1 MRQIIRKPKWLI
13 AGVVMLAALL
23 LMVMVIQNGFS
34 AEINPQS
41 LIETSEADL
50 HLNSTSVV
58 ANPATQTTQPT
69 LTPEPDAPAMPS
81 STPTE
86 NLPPESFY
94 IRNIAGNRQCY
105 ALGCEASAA
114 VDLAAYYNIPIYQ
127 FDFQINLP
135 LSDNPNL
142 GFVGDVNSIWGQ
154 IPPYAYGVHAA
165 PVADLLNHYGVEV
178 QGGSGYT
185 LEEIKQTLSQ
195 SHPVIVW
202 VIGSMEYSEPVV
214 YLDQQGNSAIV
225 APFEHVVI
233 LTGYNADSVRYLNNG
248 KFADVPNEVFLN
260 SWGVLENMVVF
271 HK

>member
-1 MRQIIRKPKWLI
+1 M
-13 AGVVMLAALL
+13 
-23 LMVMVIQNGFS
+23 
-34 AEINPQS
+34 
-41 LIETSEADL
+41 
-50 HLNSTSVV
+50 
-58 ANPATQTTQPT
+58 
-69 LTPEPDAPAMPS
+69 
-81 STPTE
+81 
-86 NLPPESFY
+86 
-94 IRNIAGNRQCY
+94 
-105 ALGCEASAA
+105 
-114 VDLAAYYNIPIYQ
+114 
-127 FDFQINLP
+127 
-135 LSDNPNL
+135 
-142 GFVGDVNSIWGQ
+142 
-154 IPPYAYGVHAA
+154 VHAA
-165 PVADLLNHYGVEV
+165 PVADFLNHYGVEV

-260 SWGVLENMVVF
+260 SWRVLENMAVF